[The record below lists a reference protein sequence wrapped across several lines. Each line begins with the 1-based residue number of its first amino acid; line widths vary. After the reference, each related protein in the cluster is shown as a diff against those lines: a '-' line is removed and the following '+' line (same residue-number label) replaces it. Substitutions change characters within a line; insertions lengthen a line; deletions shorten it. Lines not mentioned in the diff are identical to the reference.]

1 MTLKTLISLF
11 SLTALLVQR
20 GPCALSSQAADALS
34 PEIRRLQTKWEAIKF
49 GVPEGDDQTRQMN
62 ALGEDADAVAA
73 HFPGMPEAL
82 IWDGI
87 ITSERAS
94 MASSFYALGFAKR
107 ARDILEQAYNLDPAR
122 LDAGATTSLGVL
134 YYRVPGFPIGFGD
147 KAKARQLLEQAVKLA
162 PNGLDAWYFYGDFP
176 LPRKANIQKPS
187 KPFNTRSKYRQHPD
201 RPALGQEP
209 APHDRRALGQNPGEK
224 VRPPRR
230 ERAIADAKPRW
241 CMIDRLWH
249 APLGC
254 SKIAETQ
261 AAPLD
266 RSSDG

>member
-1 MTLKTLISLF
+1 MSRRTMKLRTRLSLF
-11 SLTALLVQR
+11 SLLALLVA
-20 GPCALSSQAADALS
+20 GPCALPGQAADALS

-94 MASSFYALGFAKR
+94 MASTFYALGFAKR
-107 ARDILEQAYNLDPAR
+107 ARDILEQAYDLDPAK

-147 KAKARQLLEQAVKLA
+147 KAKARQLLDQAVKLA
-162 PNGLDAWYFYGDFP
+162 PAGLDAWYFCGDFLYGQKEYP
-176 LPRKANIQKPS
+176 TAAEVFRHALSLPP
-187 KPFNTRSKYRQHPD
+187 HPD
-201 RPALGQEP
+201 RPLW
-209 APHDRRALGQNPGEK
+209 DKNRRLVIE
-224 VRPPRR
+224 
-230 ERAIADAKPRW
+230 ERLASIAAK
-241 CMIDRLWH
+241 
-249 APLGC
+249 
-254 SKIAETQ
+254 Q
-261 AAPLD
+261 
-266 RSSDG
+266 